1 MKDEKTLEEL
11 KEMGFT
17 VEVVGRNSQSS
28 NVAETIL
35 EIVAYILLILGLI
48 FPFIMIVVVMENPYA
63 YPGAGA
69 AGNGILIALAVLLI
83 VAVLGYWAFFKVFVN
98 ISRTLKRIE
107 ANLSK

>member
-11 KEMGFT
+11 KERGFT

-48 FPFIMIVVVMENPYA
+48 FPIIMIVVVMENPYA
-63 YPGAGA
+63 YPSFGA
-69 AGNGILIALAVLLI
+69 AANGIMIALAVFLI